1 MKKLD
6 SKECVPDLAGKAGSF
21 KNPYGN
27 SSTIEIEDRKKELY
41 KMTAR
46 VGEPCEMSQTKVL
59 HYMYRTME
67 EKLGVTLD
75 AYKSVYMSEAGN
87 TEGCMV
93 EVIAADDRLYET
105 AIQMNRDVIERKKI
119 YG

>member
-46 VGEPCEMSQTKVL
+46 VGELCEMSQTKVL

>member
-1 MKKLD
+1 
-6 SKECVPDLAGKAGSF
+6 
-21 KNPYGN
+21 
-27 SSTIEIEDRKKELY
+27 
-41 KMTAR
+41 
-46 VGEPCEMSQTKVL
+46 MSQTKVL

-75 AYKSVYMSEAGN
+75 AYKSVYMSETGN
-87 TEGCMV
+87 TEVCMV

-105 AIQMNRDVIERKKI
+105 TIQMNRDVIERKKI